1 MKSVI
6 NHRKLETWLTRDDE
20 MVFFHLVSE
29 KWSMPTCSFKKKK
42 KEKRKKKKKERVTS
56 DGILIN
62 KYHKKLKSSVL
73 QITIDN
79 Y

>member
-42 KEKRKKKKKERVTS
+42 KEKRKKKERVTS

-73 QITIDN
+73 CATN
-79 Y
+79 NHR